1 MNKKIPTPLESTK
14 VEIWKDDIQ
23 RLRFGETIHLI
34 LTRYKLQSSCSV
46 FGGQQSAQT
55 RDAVLELF
63 GSDRLEIGRPVRLG
77 PADLRI
83 VSDVVK
89 LNGACNPDSL
99 LRVAQVLALDGGHH
113 FGVKVSPTR

>member
-1 MNKKIPTPLESTK
+1 MNKKISTPLESTK
-14 VEIWKDDIQ
+14 VELWKDDIQ

-55 RDAVLELF
+55 RDTVLELF
-63 GSDRLEIGRPVRLG
+63 GSDGLEIGGPVCLG

-83 VSDVVK
+83 VSDGVK
-89 LNGACNPDSL
+89 LDGACNPDSL

-113 FGVKVSPTR
+113 FGVKVSPTL